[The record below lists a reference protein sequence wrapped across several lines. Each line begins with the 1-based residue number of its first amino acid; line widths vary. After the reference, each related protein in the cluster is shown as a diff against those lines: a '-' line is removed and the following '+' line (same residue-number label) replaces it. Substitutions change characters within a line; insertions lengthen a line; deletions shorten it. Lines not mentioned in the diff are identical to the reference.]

1 MPVPYCFNDVALY
14 YSLKSR
20 SLIPPAPF
28 FLFNIALT
36 IQGLLCF
43 HTNFKM
49 FCSNSVRN
57 VIGNLIEIALN
68 LSVALGSIVILNI
81 VILSIEEHG
90 IFFHL
95 FVSSSISFYSIL

>member
-1 MPVPYCFNDVALY
+1 MPVLYCIDDHTFVVESEIREPDSSSSY
-14 YSLKSR
+14 
-20 SLIPPAPF
+20 

-36 IQGLLCF
+36 TQGLLCF